1 MKVKV
6 RIFGDLTSTLGNKH
20 IIELN
25 GAATVKTL
33 TNAIAKKAGQT
44 RRGYLGEFK
53 VGGADLAIMV
63 NGKNVTLLDGLN
75 TLLND
80 EDDIVIMPFVVG
92 G

>member
-6 RIFGDLTSTLGNKH
+6 RVFGDIASSVGSKH
-20 IIELN
+20 TIELN
-25 GAATVKTL
+25 EEAAVSSL
-33 TNAIAKKAGQT
+33 TNIIQKKAGYT

-63 NGKNVTLLDGLN
+63 NGKNIALLDGVDTKLF
-75 TLLND
+75 D
-80 EDDIVIMPFVVG
+80 GADVVIMPFVVG

>member
-6 RIFGDLTSTLGNKH
+6 RVFGDVASSVGGKH
-20 IIELN
+20 NMELN
-25 GAATVKTL
+25 EGTTVLSL
-33 TNAIAKKAGQT
+33 TNIIQEKAGNT

-63 NGKNVTLLDGLN
+63 NGKNIALLEGLD
-75 TLLND
+75 TKLFD
-80 EDDIVIMPFVVG
+80 EADVVIMPFVVG